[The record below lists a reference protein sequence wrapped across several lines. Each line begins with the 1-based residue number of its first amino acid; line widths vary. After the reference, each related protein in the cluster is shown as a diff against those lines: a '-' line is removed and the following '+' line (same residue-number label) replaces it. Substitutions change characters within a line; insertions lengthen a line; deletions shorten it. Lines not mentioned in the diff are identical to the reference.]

1 MRAGRI
7 EVLQGLAANAQVVTD
22 GAAFLENG
30 EKVHVVAR

>member
-1 MRAGRI
+1 LTAG
-7 EVLQGLAANAQVVTD
+7 AQVVTD